1 VASGPSSDG
10 PDGRAVAR
18 AFGLG
23 TALAEPTF
31 SARGELGRMFRLE
44 TSTGSWAVKQLFEDE
59 VEQDASDNLD
69 YQEAV
74 RAAGVPMPRPHR
86 ALDGRAYAQGV
97 RVYDW
102 LELEPGA
109 HPDAVTAGALLARI
123 HAVRW
128 PAGDAHPWFSEPVP
142 PARWDELVAEA
153 RAAGAR
159 WAEPLARAAPEL
171 AACVTLITPPDPARL
186 QRCHL
191 DFNPENVLVTTAGE
205 PVVIDWENAGA
216 GDPRRE
222 AAATLV
228 EFEAGGVLRGYR
240 EAGGA
245 LDGLE
250 PSDFAMGFAVHAH
263 LIEFYGRTWLV
274 EPAEGGQRPRY
285 DRWLSELLP
294 PVITRRIVAD
304 LVEEKAA

>member
-1 VASGPSSDG
+1 
-10 PDGRAVAR
+10 
-18 AFGLG
+18 
-23 TALAEPTF
+23 
-31 SARGELGRMFRLE
+31 MFRLE
-44 TSTGSWAVKQLFEDE
+44 TTTGSWAVKQLFEDE
-59 VEQDASDNLD
+59 PEESASDNLA

-74 RAAGVPMPRPHR
+74 HAAGVPMPRPQR
-86 ALDGRAYAQGV
+86 ALDGRAFAEGV

-109 HPDAVTAGALLARI
+109 HPDSLTAGALLARI
-123 HAVRW
+123 HTVHW
-128 PAGDAHPWFSEPVP
+128 PAGEPHPWYFEPVP
-142 PARWDELVAEA
+142 PERWGELVPQA
-153 RAAGAR
+153 RAAGAV

-171 AACVTLITPPDPARL
+171 AACVPLISPPEPARL

-191 DFNPENVLVTTAGE
+191 DFNVENVLVTTAGD

-240 EAGGA
+240 AAGGA

-250 PSDFAMGFAVHAH
+250 PPDFAMAFAVHAH
-263 LIEFYGRTWLV
+263 LIELYARTWLEQPPV
-274 EPAEGGQRPRY
+274 GGERPRY
-285 DRWLSELLP
+285 ERWLSELLP
-294 PVITRRIVAD
+294 PVITRGIVAG
-304 LVEEKAA
+304 LVEGEAA